1 MRGSH
6 TTEPS
11 GVSLAIRWPGLIGL
25 RGLEPLA
32 HDPPSGGITA
42 EVLADEVEVH
52 IDSRGTLQP
61 GRRSPWVA
69 IEARPG
75 RRQSGAFMPS
85 VSLLARLRGCR
96 REGAVA

>member
-1 MRGSH
+1 MRGSY

-25 RGLEPLA
+25 RGPEPLD

-52 IDSRGTLQP
+52 IDSRGRLQLAGVARGWRSRLDLAVVSQARSCP
-61 GRRSPWVA
+61 PSRFRRACADAAGRAP
-69 IEARPG
+69 
-75 RRQSGAFMPS
+75 
-85 VSLLARLRGCR
+85 
-96 REGAVA
+96 